1 MTKASGNPGVSRKT
15 ASMSEAD
22 LTGQMSRQTS
32 RGSDLKTLVGATL
45 GALVLVYAL
54 LHVGQVLF
62 LWQPPEL
69 FRTLHLC
76 LSLVVLSLVGLQ
88 ATANAA
94 RRILCLAL
102 VAAALAVLAY
112 VFVMHDALIN
122 DRLFGPSSA
131 DMLVGVVLL
140 VSVMLAAQ
148 GVWGFTIPALA
159 ILALLYGYFG
169 HLFSSNLLFHGGM
182 SLERLLSYTSIP
194 YFQGVL
200 GSMTGLSGTM
210 IFIFML
216 LAGLLKSTGGIDF
229 VLRLAGRISGMSR
242 GGPAKVAIIGSGI
255 MGMISGSTVANVAST
270 GTITIPLMTKT
281 GFSPEEAGAVEAVSS
296 TGGQFMPPVM
306 GLTAF
311 LIVGI
316 TGASYST
323 VMLAA
328 AIPAVVFYVN
338 LILAVHFSAAARE
351 SLSSPVAQ
359 EVGDLPDWKTDIGQF
374 AHLILAVILL
384 TILLLQQVA
393 PSRSAIIAIGFLAAA
408 EIFKQLYLNRDD
420 LGRGIAIVCRRLYE
434 GVLDGVKS
442 GAQLAAVIAVIGI
455 IVDMMTVTG
464 LAQRL
469 SHMVLGF
476 ENLGLFPL
484 LCIVAATCL
493 VFGLGMPTPA
503 AYTLVAVLGAPTL
516 VSYGVDLL
524 AAHMFV
530 FFFAAMSAITPPI
543 ALASLIASRISGG
556 NYAATAMHSVRLGL
570 PGFILP
576 FFLVYYPEIL
586 LSGDNMFAT
595 LLRIGAMLVF
605 FFALNVVFAGSGVWS
620 GSHILLRLL
629 LLAVAAISTVDSF
642 QLPIVLMAALAGAVL
657 FVRQRA

>member
-1 MTKASGNPGVSRKT
+1 M
-15 ASMSEAD
+15 
-22 LTGQMSRQTS
+22 
-32 RGSDLKTLVGATL
+32 
-45 GALVLVYAL
+45 
-54 LHVGQVLF
+54 
-62 LWQPPEL
+62 
-69 FRTLHLC
+69 
-76 LSLVVLSLVGLQ
+76 
-88 ATANAA
+88 
-94 RRILCLAL
+94 
-102 VAAALAVLAY
+102 
-112 VFVMHDALIN
+112 
-122 DRLFGPSSA
+122 
-131 DMLVGVVLL
+131 
-140 VSVMLAAQ
+140 
-148 GVWGFTIPALA
+148 
-159 ILALLYGYFG
+159 
-169 HLFSSNLLFHGGM
+169 
-182 SLERLLSYTSIP
+182 
-194 YFQGVL
+194 
-200 GSMTGLSGTM
+200 
-210 IFIFML
+210 
-216 LAGLLKSTGGIDF
+216 
-229 VLRLAGRISGMSR
+229 
-242 GGPAKVAIIGSGI
+242 
-255 MGMISGSTVANVAST
+255 
-270 GTITIPLMTKT
+270 
-281 GFSPEEAGAVEAVSS
+281 
-296 TGGQFMPPVM
+296 
-306 GLTAF
+306 
-311 LIVGI
+311 
-316 TGASYST
+316 
-323 VMLAA
+323 
-328 AIPAVVFYVN
+328 
-338 LILAVHFSAAARE
+338 
-351 SLSSPVAQ
+351 
-359 EVGDLPDWKTDIGQF
+359 
-374 AHLILAVILL
+374 
-384 TILLLQQVA
+384 
-393 PSRSAIIAIGFLAAA
+393 
-408 EIFKQLYLNRDD
+408 
-420 LGRGIAIVCRRLYE
+420 
-434 GVLDGVKS
+434 KS